1 MDMSFAVQALGLEY
15 MVKNHSN
22 MNAEVYTA
30 PDSLDV
36 EIARTKLAAMDVT
49 IDDLTD
55 EQRAYITGWQ
65 EGT

>member
-1 MDMSFAVQALGLEY
+1 
-15 MVKNHSN
+15 MVRNHAS
-22 MNAEVYTA
+22 MKAEVYTA

-36 EIARTKLAAMDVT
+36 EIARTKLAAMGVT